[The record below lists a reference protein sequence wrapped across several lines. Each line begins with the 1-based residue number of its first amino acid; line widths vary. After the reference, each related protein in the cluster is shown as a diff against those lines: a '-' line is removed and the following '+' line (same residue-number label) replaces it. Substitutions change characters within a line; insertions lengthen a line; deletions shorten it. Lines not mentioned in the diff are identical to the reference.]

1 MGTDLADA
9 LSPAD
14 QRDKARLTREVEALQ
29 KELTGATDKRVEVRV
44 GVGSGDGLRSE
55 KRRAGRGQ
63 KGGRRAESKEGRRGL
78 GSGAGLEVAC
88 IALVPPRA
96 RPESAASSRPVADA
110 CGMRCAGFCVGQAEK
125 QRNELQNELAM
136 HLRQRQA
143 DLKRHLEE
151 LAQHEGADKVAEL
164 RRQLGDV
171 ERELAT
177 SAASLQ
183 STARRRGH
191 GRGAKERGRRRR
203 RWRVRRRADGLTKW
217 RCGAPTPPRPL
228 PNPPTQPP
236 TQPTPQP
243 PTQP

>member
-1 MGTDLADA
+1 MWW
-9 LSPAD
+9 
-14 QRDKARLTREVEALQ
+14 RECGWGEGEGRRGEESYVCGGGWWCE
-29 KELTGATDKRVEVRV
+29 
-44 GVGSGDGLRSE
+44 DGGWYE
-55 KRRAGRGQ
+55 K

-203 RWRVRRRADGLTKW
+203 RWS
-217 RCGAPTPPRPL
+217 L
-228 PNPPTQPP
+228 PA
-236 TQPTPQP
+236 
-243 PTQP
+243 